1 MFPKGTIYRDTE
13 RGKIAGVVAGIA
25 GHFNWNLTYTRIGW
39 VICTIFWPPVM
50 IAAYALMA
58 WLLDP
63 KPRAGAVPTGSTM
76 SSKLDDIGRGLGLTG
91 STPEPSPVKNRF
103 VDVRDR
109 FSRLEQR
116 LRSLEKVVTS
126 REFQIDRE
134 LRKSGQT

>member
-1 MFPKGTIYRDTE
+1 MISKNTIYRDTE

-25 GHFNWNLTYTRIGW
+25 THFGWNLTYTRIGW
-39 VICTIFWPPVM
+39 VVATVFWPPVM
-50 IAAYALMA
+50 IAAYILMA

-63 KPRAGAVPTGSTM
+63 KPRDGLASAATTM
-76 SSKLDDIGRGLGLTG
+76 NSKLDDIGRGLGLTG
-91 STPEPSPVKNRF
+91 GAQDYSPAKNRF

-116 LRSLEKVVTS
+116 LRSMEKVVTS

-134 LRKSGQT
+134 LRKSGQV

>member
-1 MFPKGTIYRDTE
+1 MITGTIYRDTE
-13 RGKIAGVVAGIA
+13 RGKIAGVLAGLSN
-25 GHFNWNLTYTRIGW
+25 HFGWNVTYARWGW
-39 VICTIFWPPVM
+39 VIASCFWPPVM
-50 IAAYALMA
+50 VAAYALMA

-63 KPRAGAVPTGSTM
+63 KPRAGVVQTGATM
-76 SSKLDDIGRGLGLTG
+76 NTKLDDIGRGLGLTG
-91 STPEPSPVKNRF
+91 GAAEPSPTKNRF

-134 LRKSGQT
+134 LRKPGQA

>member
-1 MFPKGTIYRDTE
+1 MISKNTIYRDTD

-25 GHFNWNLTYTRIGW
+25 NHFNWNLTYTRAGW
-39 VICTIFWPPVM
+39 IVATIFWPPVM
-50 IAAYALMA
+50 IAAYVLMA

-63 KPRAGAVPTGSTM
+63 KPRDGIVSATATM
-76 SSKLDDIGRGLGLTG
+76 NSKLDDIGRGLGLTG
-91 STPEPSPVKNRF
+91 NASDPSPMKNRF

-116 LRSLEKVVTS
+116 LRSMEKVVTS

-134 LRKSGQT
+134 LRKSGHV